1 MNFKQLPNGMCEG
14 FALLKKCDVKKTKN
28 GAAYLDLVLGDK
40 SDELPAKLWDYT
52 DNGLFAPDMV
62 VKVRGT
68 VEQYNG
74 RDQFRIS
81 QIRPAADSDNY
92 NLSDLVP
99 ASEVGG
105 AQIYDMLMRRVNAFQ
120 DADFKAIVSGIME
133 DHKEALVRYPAAL
146 RLHHAIVGGLMLH
159 TVSIVRLAESL
170 CQIYPNVDKELLL
183 SGAIL
188 HDVAK
193 TWELEANNLGL
204 VKGYTTEG
212 ILMKRHATWAWHRK
226 RRHCWNTCYCPTT
239 VSRSTAPPC
248 GPCSWRRRFSLSW
261 THWTPQFLKFTLP
274 PPRWSR
280 ANLPTGSGRW
290 TIASCLTTAAP
301 PPSTRLT

>member
-28 GAAYLDLVLGDK
+28 GSAYLDLVLGDK

-52 DNGLFAPDMV
+52 DDGLFAPDMV

-133 DHKEALVRYPAAL
+133 DHKEALWIKNCCSPAPFST
-146 RLHHAIVGGLMLH
+146 MW
-159 TVSIVRLAESL
+159 
-170 CQIYPNVDKELLL
+170 P
-183 SGAIL
+183 
-188 HDVAK
+188 
-193 TWELEANNLGL
+193 
-204 VKGYTTEG
+204 
-212 ILMKRHATWAWHRK
+212 RHG
-226 RRHCWNTCYCPTT
+226 N
-239 VSRSTAPPC
+239 
-248 GPCSWRRRFSLSW
+248 WRRTTW
-261 THWTPQFLKFTLP
+261 G
-274 PPRWSR
+274 WSR
-280 ANLPTGSGRW
+280 A
-290 TIASCLTTAAP
+290 IP
-301 PPSTRLT
+301 PRVN

>member
-1 MNFKQLPNGMCEG
+1 MNFKQLPNGMSEG

-68 VEQYNG
+68 VEQYNS

-159 TVSIVRLAESL
+159 TVSIVR
-170 CQIYPNVDKELLL
+170 PNPCARFTPMWIK
-183 SGAIL
+183 SCCSPAPFS
-188 HDVAK
+188 
-193 TWELEANNLGL
+193 TMWP
-204 VKGYTTEG
+204 
-212 ILMKRHATWAWHRK
+212 RHG
-226 RRHCWNTCYCPTT
+226 N
-239 VSRSTAPPC
+239 
-248 GPCSWRRRFSLSW
+248 WRRTTW
-261 THWTPQFLKFTLP
+261 G
-274 PPRWSR
+274 WSR
-280 ANLPTGSGRW
+280 A
-290 TIASCLTTAAP
+290 IP
-301 PPSTRLT
+301 PRVN

>member
-1 MNFKQLPNGMCEG
+1 M
-14 FALLKKCDVKKTKN
+14 
-28 GAAYLDLVLGDK
+28 
-40 SDELPAKLWDYT
+40 
-52 DNGLFAPDMV
+52 
-62 VKVRGT
+62 
-68 VEQYNG
+68 
-74 RDQFRIS
+74 
-81 QIRPAADSDNY
+81 
-92 NLSDLVP
+92 P

-212 ILMKRHATWAWHRK
+212 ELIGHLVKGAMYIDEKARDLGVAPEKAALLEHMLLSHHGQPEYGSPVRPMFLEAEILSQLDALDATIFEIHAATSK
-226 RRHCWNTCYCPTT
+226 VEP
-239 VSRSTAPPC
+239 
-248 GPCSWRRRFSLSW
+248 G
-261 THWTPQFLKFTLP
+261 KFTDRQWALDN
-274 PPRWSR
+274 RKLFNHGR
-280 ANLPTGSGRW
+280 TTTEHKVNLGE
-290 TIASCLTTAAP
+290 
-301 PPSTRLT
+301 

>member
-1 MNFKQLPNGMCEG
+1 MRC
-14 FALLKKCDVKKTKN
+14 KKTKN

-212 ILMKRHATWAWHRK
+212 ELIGHLVKGAMYIDEKARDLG
-226 RRHCWNTCYCPTT
+226 
-239 VSRSTAPPC
+239 VAPEKAALLEHMLLSHHGQPEYGSPC

>member
-133 DHKEALVRYPAAL
+133 DHKEALVR
-146 RLHHAIVGGLMLH
+146 
-159 TVSIVRLAESL
+159 LAESL

-212 ILMKRHATWAWHRK
+212 ELIGHLVKGAMYIDEKARDLGVAPEKAALLEHMLLSHHGQPEYGSPVRPMFLEAEILSQLDALDATIFEIHAATSK
-226 RRHCWNTCYCPTT
+226 VEP
-239 VSRSTAPPC
+239 
-248 GPCSWRRRFSLSW
+248 G
-261 THWTPQFLKFTLP
+261 KFTDRQWALDN
-274 PPRWSR
+274 RKLFNHGR
-280 ANLPTGSGRW
+280 TTTEHKVNLGE
-290 TIASCLTTAAP
+290 
-301 PPSTRLT
+301 

>member
-28 GAAYLDLVLGDK
+28 GAAYLDLILGDK

-99 ASEVGG
+99 ASEV
-105 AQIYDMLMRRVNAFQ
+105 QIAPSTSGVGRALRARANQATM
-120 DADFKAIVSGIME
+120 IVGDRNCSTV
-133 DHKEALVRYPAAL
+133 AVAAL
-146 RLHHAIVGGLMLH
+146 DFSMVIRKVNC
-159 TVSIVRLAESL
+159 TVSAPNSEKNSRLRAS
-170 CQIYPNVDKELLL
+170 
-183 SGAIL
+183 
-188 HDVAK
+188 
-193 TWELEANNLGL
+193 
-204 VKGYTTEG
+204 
-212 ILMKRHATWAWHRK
+212 
-226 RRHCWNTCYCPTT
+226 
-239 VSRSTAPPC
+239 
-248 GPCSWRRRFSLSW
+248 RRF
-261 THWTPQFLKFTLP
+261 
-274 PPRWSR
+274 
-280 ANLPTGSGRW
+280 
-290 TIASCLTTAAP
+290 C
-301 PPSTRLT
+301 STRKMRSP